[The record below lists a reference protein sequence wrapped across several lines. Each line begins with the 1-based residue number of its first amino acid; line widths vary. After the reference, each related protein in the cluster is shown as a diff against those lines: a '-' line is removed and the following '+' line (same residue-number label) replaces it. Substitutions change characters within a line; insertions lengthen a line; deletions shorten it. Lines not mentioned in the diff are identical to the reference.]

1 MDRTHNRP
9 SLRRLLQHL
18 PSLLPN
24 WAPHRR
30 RTSGFGSTNC
40 NCRHPNQASK
50 DCEDTASW
58 LDWDGDSCSSYY
70 QNHWCV
76 DGEAPSWV
84 EGWANVEGVDATKAC
99 CGCGPS
105 LCGNILGW
113 LDSDGDSCSAYY
125 QNDWCVDRVPPS
137 WVASYANSEGVDAT
151 RACCV
156 CGGGVGA
163 GAGQRAQHQVRHPT
177 TTSKPRRQSAVFTM
191 MVAGAGVMLV
201 VVVAVVVKRRRDS
214 NQRQEE
220 SVESLVSPI
229 IVV

>member
-105 LCGNILGW
+105 LCGNIHGW
-113 LDSDGDSCSAYY
+113 LDSDGDSCSLYY
-125 QNDWCVDRVPPS
+125 QNDWCVDRV
-137 WVASYANSEGVDAT
+137 
-151 RACCV
+151 V
-156 CGGGVGA
+156 CAAVELAQEPVNVRSIRFGTQP
-163 GAGQRAQHQVRHPT
+163 QRANLGGSQQC
-177 TTSKPRRQSAVFTM
+177 
-191 MVAGAGVMLV
+191 
-201 VVVAVVVKRRRDS
+201 
-214 NQRQEE
+214 
-220 SVESLVSPI
+220 SP
-229 IVV
+229 